1 MQALQQALILFARKP
16 TLSLFHE
23 KLKLDVGLLDC
34 FDVGR
39 LILQGSGRVNIAIED
54 QLVRQLQQLN

>member
-1 MQALQQALILFARKP
+1 MQALQQALMLFARKL
-16 TLSLFHE
+16 TLSLLHE

-34 FDVGR
+34 FEVGR

-54 QLVRQLQQLN
+54 KLVRQL